1 VVGLGT
7 LINTAT
13 VLIGG
18 MVGIAMGDRIP
29 DRVRLIVVQV
39 IGMVTIGLGLSD
51 LLKTHNMVFPLLGMV
66 FGAVIGEVLRIEDR
80 LEGIGEVI
88 RKRFAKRQD
97 PGPFISGFVTATLL
111 FCIGPLTI
119 LGAIQDAS
127 GETPQLYIIKGT
139 LDGFMSVIFGAIHGV
154 GVLFSAVSVFVVQGT
169 LTLFGTQL
177 DSLLNDRMRIELFAT
192 GGLAV
197 MAIGLNSA
205 GHQKDSFGFAASRLD
220 CDSGIGSALRGQ
232 YGSAE
237 IAKHVWKVCAQDR
250 CAGNCASFFC
260 SCK

>member
-1 VVGLGT
+1 MIGLGT

-13 VLIGG
+13 VLVGG
-18 MVGIAMGDRIP
+18 TVGIAMGNKIP
-29 DRVRLIVVQV
+29 DRVRTIVVQV
-39 IGMVTIGLGLSD
+39 IGMLTIGLGLSD

-66 FGAVIGEVLRIEDR
+66 FGAVIGEISRIEDQ
-80 LEGIGEVI
+80 LEGIGEII

-97 PGPFISGFVTATLL
+97 PGPFISGFVTASLL

-127 GETPQLYIIKGT
+127 GATPRLYIIKGT

-154 GVLFSAVSVFVVQGT
+154 GVLFSAVSVFIVQGT
-169 LTLFGTQL
+169 LTLFGTRL

-197 MAIGLNSA
+197 MAIGLNLLEIKKIRLGSLLP
-205 GHQKDSFGFAASRLD
+205 GLIITPILVKLFADGTGL
-220 CDSGIGSALRGQ
+220 LR
-232 YGSAE
+232 
-237 IAKHVWKVCAQDR
+237 
-250 CAGNCASFFC
+250 
-260 SCK
+260 

>member
-1 VVGLGT
+1 
-7 LINTAT
+7 
-13 VLIGG
+13 
-18 MVGIAMGDRIP
+18 MGDKIP

-51 LLKTHNMVFPLLGMV
+51 LSKTHNMVFPLLGMV

-197 MAIGLNSA
+197 MAIGLNLLDIKKIRLGSLLP
-205 GHQKDSFGFAASRLD
+205 GLIVTPVLVQLFADNTGL
-220 CDSGIGSALRGQ
+220 LR
-232 YGSAE
+232 
-237 IAKHVWKVCAQDR
+237 
-250 CAGNCASFFC
+250 
-260 SCK
+260 

>member
-18 MVGIAMGDRIP
+18 MVGIAMGDKIP
-29 DRVRLIVVQV
+29 DRVRVIVVQV

-66 FGAVIGEVLRIEDR
+66 FGAVIGELLRIEDR

-88 RKRFAKRQD
+88 RMRFAKRQD
-97 PGPFISGFVTATLL
+97 PGRFISGFVTATLL

-139 LDGFMSVIFGAIHGV
+139 LDGFMSVVFGAIHGV

-197 MAIGLNSA
+197 MAIGLNLLDIKKIRLGSLLP
-205 GHQKDSFGFAASRLD
+205 GLIVTPVLVQLFADNTGL
-220 CDSGIGSALRGQ
+220 LR
-232 YGSAE
+232 
-237 IAKHVWKVCAQDR
+237 
-250 CAGNCASFFC
+250 
-260 SCK
+260 

>member
-1 VVGLGT
+1 
-7 LINTAT
+7 

-18 MVGIAMGDRIP
+18 MVGIAMGDKIP
-29 DRVRLIVVQV
+29 DRVRVIVVQV

-66 FGAVIGEVLRIEDR
+66 FGAVIGELLRIEDR

-97 PGPFISGFVTATLL
+97 PGRFISGFVTATLL

-154 GVLFSAVSVFVVQGT
+154 GVLFSAVSVFVVQGS

-197 MAIGLNSA
+197 MAIGLNLLDIKKIRLGSLLP
-205 GHQKDSFGFAASRLD
+205 GLIVTPVLVQLFADNTGL
-220 CDSGIGSALRGQ
+220 LR
-232 YGSAE
+232 
-237 IAKHVWKVCAQDR
+237 
-250 CAGNCASFFC
+250 
-260 SCK
+260 

>member
-1 VVGLGT
+1 
-7 LINTAT
+7 
-13 VLIGG
+13 
-18 MVGIAMGDRIP
+18 
-29 DRVRLIVVQV
+29 
-39 IGMVTIGLGLSD
+39 MVTIGLGLSD

-197 MAIGLNSA
+197 MAIGLNLLDIKKIRLGSLLP
-205 GHQKDSFGFAASRLD
+205 GLIVTPVLVQLFADNTGL
-220 CDSGIGSALRGQ
+220 LR
-232 YGSAE
+232 
-237 IAKHVWKVCAQDR
+237 
-250 CAGNCASFFC
+250 
-260 SCK
+260 

>member
-18 MVGIAMGDRIP
+18 TVGIAMGDKIP
-29 DRVRLIVVQV
+29 ERVRIIVVQV
-39 IGMVTIGLGLSD
+39 IGMLTLGLGLSD

-66 FGAVIGEVLRIEDR
+66 IGAVIGEVLRIEDR

-88 RKRFAKRQD
+88 RKRFAKRQE

-127 GETPQLYIIKGT
+127 GATPQLYIIKGT

-192 GGLAV
+192 GGIAV
-197 MAIGLNSA
+197 MAIGLNLLDIKKIRLGSLLP
-205 GHQKDSFGFAASRLD
+205 GLIVTPLLVQLFADNTGL
-220 CDSGIGSALRGQ
+220 LR
-232 YGSAE
+232 
-237 IAKHVWKVCAQDR
+237 
-250 CAGNCASFFC
+250 
-260 SCK
+260 

>member
-197 MAIGLNSA
+197 MAIGLNLLDIKKIRLGSLLP
-205 GHQKDSFGFAASRLD
+205 GLIVTPVLVQLFADNTGL
-220 CDSGIGSALRGQ
+220 LR
-232 YGSAE
+232 
-237 IAKHVWKVCAQDR
+237 
-250 CAGNCASFFC
+250 
-260 SCK
+260 